1 MFLRILDT
9 LRNEEF
15 VVLHNIPLHEFENK
29 CNVLYKSL
37 FSNPEKNTTIEFVG
51 EKTCNVYENVSDLQ
65 KGWVYNS
72 KITKKNL
79 LYNILLV
86 DEHIDACVV
95 LDNHTN
101 DSDCSESDI
110 EVGSG
115 ECVKQNMFYGSG
127 YAPNIVSHGVTPLVS
142 HDVTPI
148 VRNELLKELLEK
160 LSKPRLGLT
169 PSQDFIGPRLE
180 NGSTGVKFWKND

>member
-29 CNVLYKSL
+29 CNLLYKALFYSL
-37 FSNPEKNTTIEFVG
+37 EKNTTIEFVG
-51 EKTCNVYENVSDLQ
+51 KKTCNVYENVTDLQ

-72 KITKKNL
+72 KIAKKNL
-79 LYNILLV
+79 LYSISIV

-101 DSDCSESDI
+101 DFDCSKSDI

-115 ECVKQNMFYGSG
+115 ECVKQNIFYGSG
-127 YAPNIVSHGVTPLVS
+127 YAPNIVSHGVTPL
-142 HDVTPI
+142 

-169 PSQDFIGPRLE
+169 PSQDFVGPRLE